1 MNRDQLCADLE
12 RDEGLRLKPY
22 LDSVGVLTIGI
33 GRNLQDVGI
42 TKAEAYMLLGAD
54 IDTACGVLDRNLPWW
69 RDLSEARQRA
79 VVNMCFNLGITRLL
93 GFSKALAALKAGQYE
108 EAARQFLDSRWAT
121 QVGQRAQ
128 RIAELIRKG

>member
-1 MNRDQLCADLE
+1 
-12 RDEGLRLKPY
+12 
-22 LDSVGVLTIGI
+22 
-33 GRNLQDVGI
+33 
-42 TKAEAYMLLGAD
+42 
-54 IDTACGVLDRNLPWW
+54 VLDRNLPWW

-128 RIAELIRKG
+128 RIAELVRKG